1 MICSGSMAH
10 PSWQLTFLA
19 YISES
24 VYQAEHSFP
33 PSNLQCYISE
43 SVYQAEHS
51 FPPSNLQC
59 YTSVVSL
66 PSRTQ
71 HSSLK
76 PTMLHLCGQFTKQN
90 TAFLPQTYNVTPLW
104 SVYQAEHSIPPS
116 NLQCYTSVVSLPSRT
131 QHSSLKPTML
141 HLCGQFTKQN
151 TAFLPQTYNVTPL
164 WSVYQA
170 EHSIPPSN
178 LQCYTSV
185 VSLPSRTWHSS
196 LKLSNSVT
204 LLRSVYQAEHSIPPS
219 NCQTVLHFCGQF
231 TKQNIAFLPQT
242 VSVTPLWSVYQAE
255 HSIPPSNHQTVLH
268 FCGQFTKQN
277 IAFLPQTIKQC
288 YTSVVSLPSRT

>member
-10 PSWQLTFLA
+10 PTWQLTFLA
-19 YISES
+19 YISG
-24 VYQAEHSFP
+24 
-33 PSNLQCYISE
+33 
-43 SVYQAEHS
+43 
-51 FPPSNLQC
+51 
-59 YTSVVSL
+59 VSL

-71 HSSLK
+71 LSTLK
-76 PTMLHLCGQFTKQN
+76 PTVLHLCGQFTKQN

-178 LQCYTSV
+178 
-185 VSLPSRTWHSS
+185 
-196 LKLSNSVT
+196 
-204 LLRSVYQAEHSIPPS
+204 
-219 NCQTVLHFCGQF
+219 CQTMLHLCGQF
-231 TKQNIAFLPQT
+231 TKQNIAFP
-242 VSVTPLWSVYQAE
+242 
-255 HSIPPSNHQTVLH
+255 
-268 FCGQFTKQN
+268 
-277 IAFLPQTIKQC
+277 PQTIKQC